1 MWWNTHNALP
11 LTPAPLFHCHPYKP
25 YTILCCICC
34 CTMWWFSLHRHTV
47 RFLAEYQRLD
57 PTIQDGY
64 IPIDCADILPGKV
77 NPVGTRL
84 YELLEITHISAV
96 HVAHCFHSFGVVVDS
111 TAFGRVVYSG
121 DCRPSERLVQVGQ
134 GADLLIHEATFEDG
148 MEGKLHVTHKLL
160 CFSTLSIKSVVQLI
174 IFLYFFITL

>member
-1 MWWNTHNALP
+1 MGKSIKTVWISHPHADHFLGIIRFLNERNKIINNGDRSDDDRIVLI
-11 LTPAPLFHCHPYKP
+11 APRNCL
-25 YTILCCICC
+25 L
-34 CTMWWFSLHRHTV
+34 
-47 RFLAEYQRLD
+47 FLAEYQRLD

-96 HVAHCFHSFGVVVDS
+96 HVAHCFHSYGVVVDS

-121 DCRPSERLVQVGQ
+121 DCRPSERL
-134 GADLLIHEATFEDG
+134 
-148 MEGKLHVTHKLL
+148 
-160 CFSTLSIKSVVQLI
+160 
-174 IFLYFFITL
+174 